1 MAATESVNLRRLLAQ
16 HGLTIAEVARR
27 AEIDR
32 RTVQA
37 VLNDS
42 GKPHP
47 RTIHRLA
54 EAFGVATDEFYVE
67 PSQLLYRQFDEATN
81 PLVGEVV
88 EAHPK
93 VFDGWTAADF
103 DELHSRFGAGGALT
117 HDGVV
122 EAAEDMNERRVVYE
136 KLAVLLESSHKDLT
150 KRMIEVLYEEAI
162 FAERGSR
169 GGRLGAA
176 AESED

>member
-1 MAATESVNLRRLLAQ
+1 MPPMESANLRRLLAQ
-16 HGLTIAEVARR
+16 HGLTIAEIATR

-47 RTIHRLA
+47 KTIHRLA

-67 PSQLLYRQFDEATN
+67 PSQLLYRQFDQETN
-81 PLVGEVV
+81 PLVTEVV
-88 EAHPK
+88 ETHSGL
-93 VFDGWTAADF
+93 FDGWTAGDF
-103 DELHSRFGAGGALT
+103 DELHSRFGTGGALT

-122 EAAEDMNERRVVYE
+122 QAAEEMNLRRSLHE
-136 KLAVLLESSHKDLT
+136 KLAVLLESSHKELAQ
-150 KRMIEVLYEEAI
+150 KMIELLYEQATATGQI
-162 FAERGSR
+162 PAQRP
-169 GGRLGAA
+169 AA
-176 AESED
+176 DSDI